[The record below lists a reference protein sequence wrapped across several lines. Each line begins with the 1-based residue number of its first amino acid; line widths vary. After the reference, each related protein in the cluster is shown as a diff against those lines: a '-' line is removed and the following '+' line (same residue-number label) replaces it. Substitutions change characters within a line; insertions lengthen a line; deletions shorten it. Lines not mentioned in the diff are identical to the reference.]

1 MKRPIERVGA
11 RKSLAESVDFA
22 VLWGLLFVVLV
33 QVGYAGD
40 DWPGFRGNPQLTGVA
55 AGAVPEKL
63 ELLWTF
69 EAGDGIESTAALA
82 RGRAYLTSLD
92 GYLYALDLEEGN
104 VRWKYRA
111 GAEIKSSPALADST
125 VFFGDEAGV
134 FHAVDAATGAQKWVF
149 RAGAGIVSSANFVG
163 ARVFFGSYDQHLYC
177 LSTAAGDSLWK
188 FPTDG

>member
-69 EAGDGIESTAALA
+69 EAGDGIEATAALV

-111 GAEIKSSPALADST
+111 GAEIKRVLFVKK
-125 VFFGDEAGV
+125 VFVLQFY
-134 FHAVDAATGAQKWVF
+134 FYIRIQLKLYF
-149 RAGAGIVSSANFVG
+149 LR
-163 ARVFFGSYDQHLYC
+163 FFLIDWFFILC
-177 LSTAAGDSLWK
+177 II
-188 FPTDG
+188 